1 MDYNQKL
8 NQLREKIDQVDDE
21 IYSSILRR
29 SLLTSSIGELKKEH
43 GITEMCENRRRE
55 IYNKL
60 KDRCIEDGLPVSLIE
75 SVYDVLF
82 DQSML
87 EQTLIIYDR

>member
-8 NQLREKIDQVDDE
+8 NQLRKKIDEVDDE

-29 SLLTSSIGELKKEH
+29 SLLTSSVGELKKEH
-43 GITEMCENRRRE
+43 GVTEMCETRRKE
-55 IYNKL
+55 IYDRLKNK
-60 KDRCIEDGLPVSLIE
+60 CIEDGLPVSLIE
-75 SVYDVLF
+75 SIYDIIF

-87 EQTLIIYDR
+87 EQTLIIYDK